1 MQTTLEKTDDIRTC
15 KAAIQ
20 PDSGA
25 KNEYQKIFKTID
37 GLSDYVIDLQ
47 RNMTCRPAIS
57 PETGGKGEYQKAQY
71 LESEIK
77 KLKFDEYI
85 RIDVPDARAEK
96 GIRPNLVVKY
106 HGIDKTKTLWLL
118 AHTDTVP
125 EGDLSLWKTNP
136 FEMVLDKDGDTIY
149 GRGVEDNQQA
159 ITAAL
164 VAARAIMESG
174 KRPPVNLGIIMLA
187 DEELGSFLYGIKY
200 IVDNHRDLF
209 GKDDSFIVQDSG
221 DPEGKKLEIAE
232 KNVTWHKFT
241 TIGAQAHASL
251 PSEGNNAFVAGS
263 ALAVRLHEALPAKFN
278 KKDTLFNYPFSSFE
292 PTKKEANVPNVNTIP
307 GSDIFYMDSRVL
319 PCYDPKDVEA
329 EIAKIVKSVEDEYK
343 VKIKTELVIKLSS
356 KATSADAPIVKRY
369 AEAVEK
375 VNGVKAELIG
385 IGGSTFAAAIR
396 NLGLSAVVAATTY
409 EVPHTPNEKSSIKF
423 TLSDAKIISYILMHM
438 K

>member
-1 MQTTLEKTDDIRTC
+1 
-15 KAAIQ
+15 
-20 PDSGA
+20 
-25 KNEYQKIFKTID
+25 
-37 GLSDYVIDLQ
+37 
-47 RNMTCRPAIS
+47 
-57 PETGGKGEYQKAQY
+57 
-71 LESEIK
+71 
-77 KLKFDEYI
+77 
-85 RIDVPDARAEK
+85 
-96 GIRPNLVVKY
+96 
-106 HGIDKTKTLWLL
+106 
-118 AHTDTVP
+118 
-125 EGDLSLWKTNP
+125 
-136 FEMVLDKDGDTIY
+136 
-149 GRGVEDNQQA
+149 
-159 ITAAL
+159 
-164 VAARAIMESG
+164 
-174 KRPPVNLGIIMLA
+174 
-187 DEELGSFLYGIKY
+187 
-200 IVDNHRDLF
+200 
-209 GKDDSFIVQDSG
+209 VQDSG